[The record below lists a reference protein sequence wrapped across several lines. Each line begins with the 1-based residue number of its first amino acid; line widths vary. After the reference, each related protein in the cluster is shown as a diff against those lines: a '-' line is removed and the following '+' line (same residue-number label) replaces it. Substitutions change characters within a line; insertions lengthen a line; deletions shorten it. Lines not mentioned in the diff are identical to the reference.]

1 MRNGAL
7 VSLIAVLLSAAPVSA
22 QDLRF
27 ESGEHLAAV
36 CELLEGGVPLEP
48 ELFRRGWP
56 TDAAYKRLT
65 GELTGEA
72 GQRVLAAYLASGAG
86 LTLSASTYED
96 QRFLRQARA
105 GNAQQSIQQL
115 VRFELGGYKQLAGAT
130 LQLPQAFDP
139 VVVPYQ
145 RARAELEKSYAEGD
159 VTTWRWKAQAGQTK
173 YALDGLGFALLAQS
187 RLAALQL
194 AVKRKETQAG
204 REVQLLGRT
213 ADGGFWGL
221 VALHCAV
228 AQLHELRA
236 LVIDAR
242 EEKASPRQT
251 LQGLD
256 EISFMFPSVWQST
269 PAPAGPPVHALDPAA
284 GDQPSESLKS
294 YLFGLSAVLLGASEL
309 YAITDTSAGQ
319 KTPITELFAGNLA
332 PFEPTT
338 NDVALD
344 VALFAFR
351 SLRSL
356 HVNVIRQR
364 ATSLGSVRGGGN
376 SISPTDLGTF
386 LLALRAFRE
395 KVVIGAKVQKHP
407 RAAELTEEQ
416 SKAGVLVSTLGGVF
430 TQWAADSA
438 GFYDRYVVETN
449 AKSSDVR
456 SLAGQ
461 GYAIRGLLVAH
472 RQVAQGQT
480 TSPFLDAAL
489 RTARWLDRERWDGQA
504 RTYVEMVANKPSTK
518 LGPLGALGLLA
529 ALRELSLVTDD
540 GRYLERYRQVLES
553 LSARGLVRAPADKVG
568 LGLAAEVAFEG
579 GPK

>member
-7 VSLIAVLLSAAPVSA
+7 ASLVAGLLLAAPLSA

-36 CELLEGGVPLEP
+36 CELLEGGLPLEP

-56 TDAAYKRLT
+56 TDAAYRRMT
-65 GELTGEA
+65 GELGGDA
-72 GQRVLAAYLASGAG
+72 AQAILAAYLASGAG
-86 LTLSASTYED
+86 LSLSSSTYED

-105 GNAQQSIQQL
+105 GNAQQTIQQL

-130 LQLPQAFDP
+130 LQVPQGFDP

-145 RARAELEKSYAEGD
+145 RARAELEKLYAAGD
-159 VTTWRWKAQAGQTK
+159 LSTWRWKAQGGQTR
-173 YALDGLGFALLAQS
+173 YALDGLGFALLAQA
-187 RLAALQL
+187 RLAGLQL
-194 AVKRKETQAG
+194 SVKRTEAQAG
-204 REVQLLGRT
+204 RQVQLLGRSG
-213 ADGGFWGL
+213 DGGFWGL

-236 LVIDAR
+236 VVIDAR
-242 EEKASPRQT
+242 EERAAPRQT
-251 LQGLD
+251 LLGLD
-256 EISFMFPSVWQST
+256 EISFMFPSVWQTT
-269 PAPAGPPVHALDPAA
+269 PSADHGPVHALDPAA

-294 YLFGLSAVLLGASEL
+294 SLFGLSAILLGASEM

-338 NDVALD
+338 NDLALD

-356 HVNVIRQR
+356 HVNVIKQR
-364 ATSLGSVRGGGN
+364 ATSLGSIRGGGN
-376 SISPTDLGTF
+376 SITPTDLGVF
-386 LLALRAFRE
+386 LLALRAFKE
-395 KVVIGAKVQKHP
+395 KVVIGAKVTKHP
-407 RAAELTEEQ
+407 RAAELLEEQ

-430 TQWAADSA
+430 TQWAADSQ
-438 GFYDRYVVETN
+438 GFYDRYGVETN
-449 AKSSDVR
+449 AKSTDVR

-472 RQVAQGQT
+472 RQVAQGQA

-489 RTARWLDRERWDGQA
+489 RTARWLDRERWDAEAQA
-504 RTYVEMVANKPSTK
+504 YVEVVASKPSTK
-518 LGPLGALGLLA
+518 LGPLGALGLLG
-529 ALRELSLVTDD
+529 ALRELSLATDD

-553 LSARGLVRAPADKVG
+553 LSARGLVRAPADRVG
-568 LGLAAEVAFEG
+568 LGLAAEVAFEA